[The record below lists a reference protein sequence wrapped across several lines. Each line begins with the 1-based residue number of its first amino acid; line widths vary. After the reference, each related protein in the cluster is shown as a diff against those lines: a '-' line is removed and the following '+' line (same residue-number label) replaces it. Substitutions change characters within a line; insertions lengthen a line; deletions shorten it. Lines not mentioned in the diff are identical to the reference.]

1 MNPGGILLVGTYE
14 YIDVAGETRS
24 PVEGQGVAS
33 DNEVLN
39 SVFVQQREQFSEVW
53 LNFHG
58 TFS

>member
-1 MNPGGILLVGTYE
+1 MGTYE